1 MTQAKIKSVLK
12 NGQIYWKDD
21 DALAVYCRRTNFMM
35 LRDRFGFLNR
45 FSGFDISD
53 ADDPFPRRDYTGS
66 FSDIIYRRG
75 EELFL
80 RAKSEGRALYVL
92 WSGGVDSTAVLLS
105 ILHAAGDDG
114 GRVHVVYTLSSIDE
128 YPKFHRHLKATGRH
142 LHLVTA
148 EEFTGFCARAAE
160 TDHVITGFP
169 ADQLFGS
176 IVGQGNDIVHDA
188 DWRTWVKEP
197 QAVGQFEAAFQH
209 YGLPVKTMTQ
219 FLWFA
224 NFSFKWDFVVHFL
237 PQICGIVRENV
248 IPFFDTR
255 EFQDWSVSNF
265 DRLHIHDQKVRA
277 TYKRDMKN
285 FIMELFP
292 DADYLRKGKTGSIGY
307 SRTMEGYYGEGVR
320 TIRPFLA
327 LLDDNGVSV
336 HRYSRDVPGRDQSR
350 VEQVMATRILLPY
363 RKKR

>member
-1 MTQAKIKSVLK
+1 MEQAKIKSVLK
-12 NGQIYWKDD
+12 EGPIYWKDD
-21 DALAVYCRRTNFMM
+21 DALAVYCRRTDFMM

-45 FSGFDISD
+45 FSGFDISETV
-53 ADDPFPRRDYTGS
+53 DPFPHTDYTGD
-66 FSDIIYRRG
+66 FSGIMYRRG
-75 EELFL
+75 EELFQL
-80 RAKSEGRALYVL
+80 AKREDKALYVL

-128 YPKFHRHLKATGRH
+128 YPKFHRHLKTRARH
-142 LHLVTA
+142 LHLVAA

-160 TDHVITGFP
+160 TDYVITGFP

-176 IVGQGNDIVHDA
+176 IVGQADDIVHDA

-197 QAVGQFEAAFQH
+197 EAVGQFEAAFQH

-265 DRLHIHDQKVRA
+265 DRLHIHDQKDPGP
-277 TYKRDMKN
+277 YKRDMKN

-307 SRTMEGYYGEGVR
+307 SRRLEGYYDDGSRMV
-320 TIRPFLA
+320 RPFI
-327 LLDDNGVSV
+327 SV
-336 HRYSRDVPGRDQSR
+336 LEDEKVAIYEYPRLVPRRDLYR
-350 VEQVMATRILLPY
+350 VETAMVTRALIKY
-363 RKKR
+363 RK